1 VRSSLGVSL
10 IGAFPKGGK
19 RVYRVDLGF
28 PLNPEPKAAGMALR
42 FTVADRT
49 TLIWAEPRDVER
61 MRTGTGRS
69 SLMRW

>member
-10 IGAFPKGGK
+10 MGAFPKGGK
-19 RVYRVDLGF
+19 RVYRLDLGF
-28 PLNPEPKAAGMALR
+28 PLNPESGAAGMALR

-49 TLIWAEPRDVER
+49 ALTWAEPREVER
-61 MRTGTGRS
+61 MRTGTDRS